1 MEEIMPKVKY
11 TTSRGLHQVAGKGI
25 SLNHLDFLAG
35 NTANLT
41 ENGLAILE
49 AQARLAEATPTAAN
63 ILSVTLSG
71 SAVNTC
77 AYAGA
82 TAAASVYLPA
92 ANADTHL
99 ALRFAMS
106 NFSATNPLN
115 IVTTGS
121 ATEVTRGNSAV
132 YAKQVIG
139 PLFNNLPESI
149 VTNGTDAAPTANK
162 LTFTPATSNDFIG
175 QNSVIHFYC
184 QKEGQ
189 WLVKVFNIAQGT
201 GAVGAFTA
209 TVGD

>member
-1 MEEIMPKVKY
+1 MPKVQY
-11 TTSRGLHQVAGKGI
+11 TTSRGLHQVAGRGI

-41 ENGLAILE
+41 ADGLAILE
-49 AQARLAEATPTAAN
+49 GQARLAEATPTAAN

-82 TAAASVYLPA
+82 TAAAAIYLPA
-92 ANADTHL
+92 AHADTHL
-99 ALRFAMS
+99 ALRFANS
-106 NFSATNPLN
+106 NFSSTNPLH

-121 ATEVTRGNSAV
+121 ATEAARGDSAV
-132 YAKQVIG
+132 YAKQVIA
-139 PLFNNLPESI
+139 PLFNNLPEAI
-149 VTNGTDAAPTANK
+149 ATDGTDAAPTANK
-162 LTFTPATSNDFIG
+162 LTFTPATTNDFIG

-184 QKEGQ
+184 QTEGQ

-201 GAVGAFTA
+201 GAVGAFSTS
-209 TVGD
+209 VGD